1 VRQKGRKELEKACSR
16 PDGVVATVRETRHM
30 EIKGKQESRSWCSL
44 SQMGGVI
51 IIMGCREEMIAIER
65 ASS

>member
-1 VRQKGRKELEKACSR
+1 
-16 PDGVVATVRETRHM
+16 M
-30 EIKGKQESRSWCSL
+30 EIKGKQESRSLWNL

-51 IIMGCREEMIAIER
+51 IIMGCREEMIAIEH